1 MTTRVR
7 LTKQQPTSSPKA
19 QGFSLIELM
28 IVVAVMG
35 ILAVIAIPNYQ
46 RYTQDARRADA
57 QAVMLN
63 YVARLERN
71 FSVNSTYLVGTP
83 AVAPP
88 LPANPE
94 GYTLSF
100 PAATPVTA
108 TTFVLSAAPVAGG
121 PQATDRCG
129 TMTISNTGARTADE
143 ANCWR

>member
-1 MTTRVR
+1 M
-7 LTKQQPTSSPKA
+7 TKQQPTSSPKA

-35 ILAVIAIPNYQ
+35 ILVVIAVPNYQ

-71 FSVNSTYLVGTP
+71 LSINSSYLVGG
-83 AVAPP
+83 VAPA